1 MCEQVGEHGNNRNMS
16 FFNKIKSGLSK
27 SSSKI
32 SDGLNEIFIKKKLDQ
47 DALDELEELLI
58 TADLGVSAAG
68 RIVQSIA
75 DKKFDAEIT
84 PEGMKAALASEV
96 AVILEPYAKP
106 LDLSDHKPHV
116 LMVVGVNGNGKT
128 TTIGKLAKQWQAE
141 GKKVMLAAADTFRA
155 AAIEQLGVW
164 AERNGCKLISAEIG
178 SDPASVA
185 FQAYEAAKAECV
197 DILIVDTAGRLQNK
211 NDLMQELQKITR
223 VIKKVDDAAPH
234 SVLQVVDATTG
245 QNAISQV
252 ETFKEMIGVTGLAV
266 TKLDGSAKGGVMV
279 ALAEKTKLPIHVIG
293 VGEGIDDLQPFTAD
307 DFAKSLVG

>member
-1 MCEQVGEHGNNRNMS
+1 
-16 FFNKIKSGLSK
+16 
-27 SSSKI
+27 
-32 SDGLNEIFIKKKLDQ
+32 
-47 DALDELEELLI
+47 
-58 TADLGVSAAG
+58 
-68 RIVQSIA
+68 
-75 DKKFDAEIT
+75 
-84 PEGMKAALASEV
+84 
-96 AVILEPYAKP
+96 
-106 LDLSDHKPHV
+106 
-116 LMVVGVNGNGKT
+116 
-128 TTIGKLAKQWQAE
+128 
-141 GKKVMLAAADTFRA
+141 MLAAADTFRA